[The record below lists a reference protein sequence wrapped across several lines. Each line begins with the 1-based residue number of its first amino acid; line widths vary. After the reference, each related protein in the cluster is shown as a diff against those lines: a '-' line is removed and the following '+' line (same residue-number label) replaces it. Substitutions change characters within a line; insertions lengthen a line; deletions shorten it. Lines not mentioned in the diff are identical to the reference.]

1 MSELNKAKHSDLEE
15 ESSHEKGSSRN
26 SIPEERKAIEKSIL
40 SLYKECEHFL
50 ISDDCTEDLRNELE
64 ESIPDCCT
72 VLRKWVND
80 LEKSDHSIVIAGE
93 TSAGKSTLINK
104 LLGKQLF
111 KGRNNESTS
120 TICKLRDSERIKV
133 ITTDMKGQKEETDL
147 TDKCNLET
155 KEGVKMLR
163 DFLKDLTDI
172 TSSEKSVTFISVEVE
187 FPIPL
192 LEGNMI
198 LVDTPGIGG
207 SGNVT
212 DKLIKYLP
220 NALLFIFVI
229 NAGSAG
235 GMQKDRLPEI
245 IRAIVLLHLENEMP
259 CFDPRNVIFITNKWD
274 TLFSEDDSSDEDE
287 ETKTWNTLK
296 TDIKRRWPSVR
307 EELIFKMNLKDV
319 SSGKTNSSMTNFEEF
334 KRVLKSMVKT
344 AENNRLLQHSR
355 FLQQVLTPLSKGL
368 SARIELEKKT
378 EEECVSMLKRH
389 RTKLEDLTL
398 KCKQARKRFL
408 EKNNQAK
415 EYIAQECYDYMS
427 TSAGKEKVLN
437 PPKRT
442 PIAGVN
448 WGTTDF
454 EKEIEGRVDLYVEKY
469 LQSDGVLKIYESI
482 QKEINTFCE
491 QVISDL
497 SGMEK
502 EWIETIPSS
511 WSFSPT
517 NVLVSL
523 GVLTS
528 PVWMAA
534 LAVGFGLAAAA
545 LAGFALLVGAFLGWF
560 TSKTDEEIDYEYN
573 KHLEKIRRKICDHLD
588 KNCGVVIIKLIDK
601 VTGDVL
607 PKKLQTFKT
616 MIQQISE
623 TKEKIKANQKR
634 LKLNAVK
641 IRNMEDT
648 VTKLSEC
655 LNS

>member
-1 MSELNKAKHSDLEE
+1 MAEGLEHKKRTSRKFNPEDKEAVE
-15 ESSHEKGSSRN
+15 EN
-26 SIPEERKAIEKSIL
+26 VL
-40 SLYKECEHFL
+40 SLYKDCESFILSNEC
-50 ISDDCTEDLRNELE
+50 TQDLRNELE
-64 ESIPDCCT
+64 ESIPDCLT
-72 VLRKWVND
+72 VLRKWIND
-80 LEKSDHSIVIAGE
+80 LENSDHGIVIAGE

-120 TICKLRDSERIKV
+120 TICKLRNSDKIRVK
-133 ITTDMKGQKEETDL
+133 TTNMKGEQEETDL

-163 DFLKDLTDI
+163 DFLKDLTDL
-172 TSSEKSVTFISVEVE
+172 TSSEKSVTFKSVEVE
-187 FPIPL
+187 LTFPL

-212 DKLIKYLP
+212 DKLIEYLP

-235 GMQKDRLPEI
+235 GMQNDRLPQI
-245 IRAIVLLHLENEMP
+245 IKAILLLHLENEMP
-259 CFDPRNVIFITNKWD
+259 CFHPQNVIFITNKWD

-319 SSGKTNSSMTNFEEF
+319 SSGKSNSSITNFEEF
-334 KRVLKSMVKT
+334 KRVLGTMVKT
-344 AENNRLLQHSR
+344 AENNRLLQHLG

-368 SARIELEKKT
+368 NARIELETKT
-378 EEECVSMLKRH
+378 ENECKSLLERH
-389 RTKLEDLTL
+389 TRKLNELTVE
-398 KCKQARKRFL
+398 CKQAREKFL
-408 EKNNQAK
+408 EKNTEAK
-415 EYIAQECYDYMS
+415 EDIAQECYDYMS
-427 TSAGKEKVLN
+427 TSAGRTKVLN
-437 PPKRT
+437 PPDRT
-442 PIAGVN
+442 PIADIN

-454 EKEIEGRVDLYVEKY
+454 EKEIEARVDLYVEKF
-469 LQSDGVLKIYESI
+469 LQSDGVLKRYECI
-482 QKEINTFCE
+482 QIEINKFCE

-502 EWIETIPSS
+502 EWIESFPDT

-517 NVLVSL
+517 NVLLSL
-523 GVLTS
+523 GALTS

-545 LAGFALLVGAFLGWF
+545 LAGVAFLIGAVWGWF
-560 TSKTDEEIDYEYN
+560 TRKTDEEINNEYN
-573 KHLEKIRRKICDHLD
+573 KHLAKIRRKICDHLD
-588 KNCGVVIIKLIDK
+588 ENCGMIIIKLIVK
-601 VTGDVL
+601 VTEDVL
-607 PKKLQTFKT
+607 PKKLKTFKT
-616 MIQQISE
+616 MIEQISE
-623 TKEKIKANQKR
+623 TKDKIKANKKR
-634 LKLNAVK
+634 LKVNAVK